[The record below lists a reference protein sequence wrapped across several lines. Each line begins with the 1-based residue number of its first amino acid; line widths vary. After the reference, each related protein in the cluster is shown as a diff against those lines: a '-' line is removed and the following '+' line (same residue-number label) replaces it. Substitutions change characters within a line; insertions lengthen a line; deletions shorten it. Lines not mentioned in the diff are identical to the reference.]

1 MLRTAIKQA
10 SRENDRPERDSPE
23 TYNRRVIPIPLTDKL
38 ISELS

>member
-10 SRENDRPERDSPE
+10 SRENDRPESHSPE
-23 TYNRRVIPIPLTDKL
+23 IYNRRVIPIPLTDKL